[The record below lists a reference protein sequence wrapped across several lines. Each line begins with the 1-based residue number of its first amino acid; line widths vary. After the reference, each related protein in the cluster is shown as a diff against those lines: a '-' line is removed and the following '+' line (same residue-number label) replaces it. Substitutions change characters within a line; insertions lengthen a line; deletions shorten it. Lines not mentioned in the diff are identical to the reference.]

1 MLKIYCNVPT
11 KGMEKEANSLG
22 IPLNEVVLLHN
33 IIMSQRN
40 NPNYH
45 PSITELRNLYNSN
58 SKELKMYRYAIPY
71 YKQGRVVN
79 PEESL
84 IERDSNNNLILNT
97 VNINIPIEKYLAQ
110 LPKEAIQDIT
120 NRKELY
126 TVLLWIENLKNTK
139 NLSKEDSYKEA
150 IKLLNEYKK
159 LDPSYFEVSKP
170 YKEIESFDKTGQ
182 LASTKLVN
190 GQIEITIKKVITTEE
205 FYNYIQGKSESNTSK
220 QKELVLNE
228 MERLGITLDRIKEV
242 LDTSEK
248 IKQFIYLHEL
258 SHKLN
263 YKEDMSK
270 YNREDIN
277 APENIAIELRA
288 NLYAWEQINGVS
300 NPFETTGNTDWV
312 YEDVMNLFE
321 GKSNKAKTKFSVST
335 SSSYPQR
342 TRENVDWSD
351 ITLSLAVD
359 FNTAG
364 ERLTKNAAK
373 DKYVSYQL
381 SKLTNKAEDIATIL
395 YNQIKIKGKTKDIKL
410 NIAGNGIYSLNEEQ
424 SYYNDL
430 MTEVL
435 QKLLDKGITISTI
448 RSGGQTGIDEAGIIA
463 AQRLG
468 IPNEVHAT
476 SNYMFRSKDGRDISD
491 ETQFKARFINTTP
504 SRQETISSIMKEQ
517 QDNTPI
523 KEDLPIIG
531 TPNYDTKLKVD
542 KESPRAILARELT
555 PKQIFD
561 RENLIAREFSNVVD
575 QFLEDTIEE
584 TRELLETTDDNL
596 LKLQLSNKLNDL
608 NSDNGRKVVM
618 QEVGFEAINDEI
630 KNRFQDWIDMNDED
644 YQSVTGSSEKA
655 DYIREQ
661 YQKALDNYDTLF
673 NDATIIIENNESI
686 RLTETEVED
695 ENGEKVHG
703 NEGYTFKIRFVD
715 THESCRGVTRRA
727 LSNIKQ
733 VDSNGNPVLDDLA
746 NPSYLREDFVHS
758 TLLGFLAKEVI
769 TPDDFVLYNR
779 EKDEYT
785 FPALE
790 KLQERFPWVSQII
803 NKLAYD
809 PNLISAFY
817 TDFRKEF
824 ISYWA
829 QFDGKPTRL
838 NTPVEIDSTIN
849 GLISNYESGNKQDDN
864 SVYNT
869 DLSINKENVEKGK
882 ILANKIIKDLQKADD
897 EDLVDISDEIMKLL
911 RMLGFSEHNISKEI
925 FLNED
930 NKTITRNVI
939 SFAKDILDKL
949 PTLKEGSHYADTYD
963 TQIENIARLIGKA
976 TELDATTTFREMGN
990 DYPSYT
996 APNELEITFK
1006 KLKDNRYRKDFL
1018 ENQFKKYDWF
1028 YPIINKNTGE
1038 KDWSNEVLK
1047 LIETDPNIRDNM
1059 ELKNVFMLERQEY
1072 SDWNKPLIS
1081 SAFVRE
1087 YFYIKEDPKQDHNFG
1102 FFNFP
1107 IFSDT
1112 QMATFIK
1119 FKKYTGD
1126 FKSSLNPLF
1135 RKLVKQELRRM
1146 KLVEDRNKLGIPK
1159 ISNFDTRGAKFC
1171 FLPEL
1176 NNIDVTVDGEKRN
1189 LLDTIKYYSQEGY
1202 NRPDKIEEAISIAI
1216 NNVMNIKFE
1225 EFIKNNKSLL
1235 EDKDLWT
1242 FISNNSDTSN
1252 GQTIEN
1258 KLEEYFWNQTF
1269 MTSQLI
1275 QILTT
1280 DLAFYK
1286 NSVDFQK
1293 RFKEVYAAGT
1303 RLNTNSPYGRKV
1315 EKTIYISD
1323 DIMTSPTYKPLSKL
1337 FKEAYDNGKIS
1348 KMDYDSIL
1356 HKFKD
1361 INATDGQAYRSLS
1374 SYRSIMDMLGL
1385 WNEDL
1390 EATFNRLK
1398 SGEWNMGD
1406 INAVFQTIKPFV
1418 FGHVDTPNGLG
1429 SFMKVPHQD
1438 KNSEFLLL
1446 ATYQTLGTALTKSE
1460 QLKALND
1467 FMENNN
1473 IDVIQFESAVKVGGG
1488 GIININVSSNKLLKA
1503 INEEKINV
1511 DNKEYSI
1518 PSIEF
1523 KDITKTFKKL
1533 KDYFDSLLDKDTIS
1547 QEEYNAVM
1555 EYFKPSYTETLDT
1568 LTKYT
1573 KTKVRETDVLDDEGF
1588 NLTSVHKLSY
1598 ESYMIAQPTPEHVF
1612 DVESIFG
1619 SQFRNLIASDLPE
1632 DIEIEIE
1639 GTKIKGKDNVRKFYF
1654 SLIVE
1659 NLLESYKYV
1668 ANDFSNIEFLQKR
1681 LLSIVKGNP
1690 KYGRDMI
1697 NALELVEYNG
1707 RKVFNM
1713 PFNDRMIAAKFE
1725 ELMTSVFKNNITKQY
1740 INGASCIAVSNFG
1753 FTNELQ
1759 VERNEDGSVKS
1770 IECYLPATSKKL
1782 YEPYLKEI
1790 VRNGNILGYEID
1802 YNKIK
1807 KEDESLL
1814 ELIGFRIPTEA
1825 KYSML
1830 PLKIKGFLPQQ
1841 NGSAIMLPAEVTT
1854 LSGADFDV
1862 DKFFL
1867 FLPSFNIEN
1876 NKIERIKYDTSK
1888 ESKDNS
1894 KAQRDNAI
1902 IQVALSILRNK
1913 EVGIASQTPGNF
1925 DTLKS
1930 TSRVS
1935 EIYTN
1940 KQYLAKY
1947 MKEYKL
1953 TDIKETIEHL
1963 LNNNLDTLDDFM
1975 KNNRVED
1982 NPLTLDTFMKYHYQ
1996 NMTGG
2001 TLIGIYANNT
2011 TMQAKLQ
2018 GKNLRLKDSFTF
2030 TIDGK
2035 LIKNLTDVYTEE
2047 VVNGKTIKK
2056 RISQNCAEFSAAS
2069 VDNVKDPVL
2078 ASLLQN
2084 KDTASIACFMLRAG
2098 LSIPQIGALFN
2109 LPLVSDS
2116 IRNYGNL
2123 KPLDKICK
2131 SIEKKVKE
2139 LKGIKNYKSPII
2151 TDFNTVD
2158 MIEAT
2163 VLYNDIDILDN
2174 TQKIELYEKILGF
2187 AKGFQFIAGISEY
2200 LNETVRAYR
2209 ADSPNGAIAI
2219 SLAKAKAQTLRL
2231 NDILVKSNKV
2241 DYPFEGVDNIL
2252 INDYLSLDDSI
2263 DEMREKLM
2271 NSEIPMLQA
2280 FYSLG
2285 IDLGLKTLSPYFANT
2300 SEKANQLI
2308 GFIQA
2313 NRVKPLKDTDINN
2326 IYEAINLFG
2335 LSDTGLFGNDD
2346 NMSMEEKYVYYI
2358 KQFPRDFTSIVANNP
2373 DIKALPFIQKLVAGV
2388 NGIEMRNSARN
2399 TSYLRELLT
2408 NSADSLLYLDN
2419 PEAHKLAVGL
2429 LRYAYYKE
2437 KIKYGPNTFNQFFST
2452 IFKNGF
2458 PEYIETLRELE
2469 NSMETNSKWDRL
2481 LDQIYSNNPYLATE
2495 VSLGEEDKTITEDNK
2510 LITTATK
2517 LVRNPN
2523 YMAYQPLEYITDNGV
2538 LYKLN
2543 RELTDEMT
2551 VYYDKLE
2558 VSRKGFYNMNNDV
2571 NSSVNSLN
2579 LYEESYK
2586 QKIIEDNKAFTS
2598 SKERISDNTET
2609 GNIMKGNKA
2618 DELFAGKEQ
2627 EWNLDAFDALMEQ
2640 INDEA
2645 KQQQQEEKYS
2655 SSEGLKEMNEKPC
2668 KINIPKDAIS
2678 LGSM

>member
-1 MLKIYCNVPT
+1 
-11 KGMEKEANSLG
+11 
-22 IPLNEVVLLHN
+22 
-33 IIMSQRN
+33 
-40 NPNYH
+40 
-45 PSITELRNLYNSN
+45 
-58 SKELKMYRYAIPY
+58 
-71 YKQGRVVN
+71 
-79 PEESL
+79 
-84 IERDSNNNLILNT
+84 
-97 VNINIPIEKYLAQ
+97 
-110 LPKEAIQDIT
+110 
-120 NRKELY
+120 
-126 TVLLWIENLKNTK
+126 
-139 NLSKEDSYKEA
+139 
-150 IKLLNEYKK
+150 
-159 LDPSYFEVSKP
+159 
-170 YKEIESFDKTGQ
+170 
-182 LASTKLVN
+182 
-190 GQIEITIKKVITTEE
+190 
-205 FYNYIQGKSESNTSK
+205 
-220 QKELVLNE
+220 
-228 MERLGITLDRIKEV
+228 
-242 LDTSEK
+242 
-248 IKQFIYLHEL
+248 
-258 SHKLN
+258 
-263 YKEDMSK
+263 
-270 YNREDIN
+270 
-277 APENIAIELRA
+277 
-288 NLYAWEQINGVS
+288 
-300 NPFETTGNTDWV
+300 
-312 YEDVMNLFE
+312 
-321 GKSNKAKTKFSVST
+321 
-335 SSSYPQR
+335 
-342 TRENVDWSD
+342 
-351 ITLSLAVD
+351 
-359 FNTAG
+359 
-364 ERLTKNAAK
+364 
-373 DKYVSYQL
+373 
-381 SKLTNKAEDIATIL
+381 
-395 YNQIKIKGKTKDIKL
+395 
-410 NIAGNGIYSLNEEQ
+410 
-424 SYYNDL
+424 
-430 MTEVL
+430 
-435 QKLLDKGITISTI
+435 
-448 RSGGQTGIDEAGIIA
+448 
-463 AQRLG
+463 
-468 IPNEVHAT
+468 
-476 SNYMFRSKDGRDISD
+476 
-491 ETQFKARFINTTP
+491 
-504 SRQETISSIMKEQ
+504 
-517 QDNTPI
+517 
-523 KEDLPIIG
+523 
-531 TPNYDTKLKVD
+531 
-542 KESPRAILARELT
+542 
-555 PKQIFD
+555 
-561 RENLIAREFSNVVD
+561 
-575 QFLEDTIEE
+575 
-584 TRELLETTDDNL
+584 
-596 LKLQLSNKLNDL
+596 
-608 NSDNGRKVVM
+608 
-618 QEVGFEAINDEI
+618 
-630 KNRFQDWIDMNDED
+630 
-644 YQSVTGSSEKA
+644 
-655 DYIREQ
+655 
-661 YQKALDNYDTLF
+661 
-673 NDATIIIENNESI
+673 
-686 RLTETEVED
+686 
-695 ENGEKVHG
+695 
-703 NEGYTFKIRFVD
+703 
-715 THESCRGVTRRA
+715 
-727 LSNIKQ
+727 
-733 VDSNGNPVLDDLA
+733 
-746 NPSYLREDFVHS
+746 
-758 TLLGFLAKEVI
+758 
-769 TPDDFVLYNR
+769 
-779 EKDEYT
+779 
-785 FPALE
+785 
-790 KLQERFPWVSQII
+790 
-803 NKLAYD
+803 
-809 PNLISAFY
+809 
-817 TDFRKEF
+817 
-824 ISYWA
+824 
-829 QFDGKPTRL
+829 
-838 NTPVEIDSTIN
+838 
-849 GLISNYESGNKQDDN
+849 
-864 SVYNT
+864 
-869 DLSINKENVEKGK
+869 
-882 ILANKIIKDLQKADD
+882 
-897 EDLVDISDEIMKLL
+897 
-911 RMLGFSEHNISKEI
+911 MLGFSDHNISKEI

-939 SFAKDILDKL
+939 SFTKDILDKL
-949 PTLKEGSHYADTYD
+949 STLKEGSHYTDTYS

-1006 KLKDNRYRKDFL
+1006 KLKDSRYREKFL
-1018 ENQFKKYDWF
+1018 EEQFKRYDWF
-1028 YPIINKNTGE
+1028 CPIINKETGE
-1038 KDWSNEVLK
+1038 KDWSNEVLR
-1047 LIETDPNIRDNM
+1047 LIETDSNIRDNM
-1059 ELKNVFMLERQEY
+1059 ELKNVFMLEKQEY
-1072 SDWNKPLIS
+1072 SDWNKSLIS

-1087 YFYIKEDPKQDHNFG
+1087 YFYTKEDPQQTHNFG

-1126 FKSSLNPLF
+1126 YKQSLAPLF

-1146 KLVEDRNKLGIPK
+1146 KLVEERNKLGIPK
-1159 ISNFDTRGAKFC
+1159 ISSFDNRGAKFC

-1176 NNIDVTVDGEKRN
+1176 NDIEVTVDGEKRN
-1189 LLDTIKYYSQEGY
+1189 LLDTIKYYSQDDY
-1202 NRPDKIEEAISIAI
+1202 KRPDKVDEAISLAI
-1216 NNVMNIKFE
+1216 YKVMENKFKEFLENNPSLLKDESLI
-1225 EFIKNNKSLL
+1225 EFIKK
-1235 EDKDLWT
+1235 
-1242 FISNNSDTSN
+1242 NSIMEK
-1252 GQTIEN
+1252 GQNVVN

-1315 EKTIYISD
+1315 EKTVYISD
-1323 DIMTSPTYKPLSKL
+1323 DIMTSPTYKPLKKL
-1337 FKEAYDNGKIS
+1337 LYEAYQEGKIS

-1374 SYRSIMDMLGL
+1374 SYRAIMDMLGL

-1390 EATFNRLK
+1390 EATFDRLK
-1398 SGEWNMGD
+1398 SGEWDMGD
-1406 INAVFQTIKPFV
+1406 INAIFQTIKPFV
-1418 FGHVDTPNGLG
+1418 FGHVNTPNGLG
-1429 SFMKVPHQD
+1429 DFMKVPHQN

-1446 ATYQTLGTALTKSE
+1446 ATYQVLGTTLTKSE
-1460 QLKALND
+1460 QLRALND

-1473 IDVIQFESAVKVGGG
+1473 IDVIQFESAVKVGGS
-1488 GIININVSSNKLLKA
+1488 GIININVNHGKLKDAVTNK
-1503 INEEKINV
+1503 KIKVN
-1511 DNKEYSI
+1511 NKEYSI
-1518 PSIEF
+1518 SEDI
-1523 KDITKTFKKL
+1523 KLGDITKTFEKVKE
-1533 KDYFDSLLDKDTIS
+1533 YFDSLLDKDSIT
-1547 QEEYNAVM
+1547 QEEYTDVM
-1555 EYFKPSYTETLDT
+1555 EYFKPNYRETLDT

-1659 NLLESYKYV
+1659 NLLESYKEV
-1668 ANDFSNIEFLQKR
+1668 ADDFSNIESLQER

-1759 VERNEDGSVKS
+1759 VERNEDGSVKA

-1790 VRNGNILGYEID
+1790 IRNGHILGYEID

-1814 ELIGFRIPTEA
+1814 EIIGFRIPTEA

-1830 PLKIKGFLPQQ
+1830 PLRIKGFLPQQ

-1888 ESKDNS
+1888 EPKDNS

-1902 IQVALSILRNK
+1902 IQLSLGILRNK

-1940 KQYLAKY
+1940 NQYLAKY
-1947 MKEYKL
+1947 IKEYKL
-1953 TDIKETIEHL
+1953 IDIKETIEHL
-1963 LNNNLDTLDDFM
+1963 LNNNLDKLDKFM
-1975 KNNRVED
+1975 KKNRVED

-2018 GKNLRLKDSFTF
+2018 GKNLRLKDDFTF
-2030 TIDGK
+2030 TVDGK

-2047 VVNGKTIKK
+2047 VVDGKIIKK

-2109 LPLVSDS
+2109 LPLVSES

-2123 KPLDKICK
+2123 KPLNKICEN
-2131 SIEKKVKE
+2131 IEKEVAK
-2139 LKGIKNYKSPII
+2139 LKGISKYKSSVI
-2151 TDFNTVD
+2151 TDFNTID

-2163 VLYNDIDILDN
+2163 ILYNNIGILDN
-2174 TQKIELYEKILGF
+2174 NQKIELYEKILGF
-2187 AKGFQFIAGISEY
+2187 ARGFQFIAGISEY

-2231 NDILVKSNKV
+2231 NDILIKSNRV
-2241 DYPFEGVDNIL
+2241 DYPLEGVENIL
-2252 INDYLSLDDSI
+2252 VNNYLSLNDSI

-2271 NSEIPMLQA
+2271 SSEMPMLQA

-2300 SEKANQLI
+2300 SEKANQI
-2308 GFIQA
+2308 IDFIQS
-2313 NRVKPLKDTDINN
+2313 NRLRPLKDTDINN

-2335 LSDTGLFGNDD
+2335 LSDTNLFGNDN

-2358 KQFPRDFTSIVANNP
+2358 KQFPRDFASIVSSNP
-2373 DIKALPFIQKLVAGV
+2373 NIKALPFIQKLVSGV

-2437 KIKYGPNTFNQFFST
+2437 KIKYGPHTFNQFFST

-2481 LDQIYSNNPYLATE
+2481 LDQIYSNNSYLATE
-2495 VSLGEEDKTITEDNK
+2495 VSLDGKTKTITEDSK
-2510 LITTATK
+2510 LIITSK
-2517 LVRNPN
+2517 NEVRNPN
-2523 YMAYQPLEYITDNGV
+2523 YMAYQPLDYITNDGI

-2543 RELTDEMT
+2543 RELTDEAT
-2551 VYYDKLE
+2551 IYYNKLE
-2558 VSRKGFYNMNNDV
+2558 TSRKAFYNMNNEV
-2571 NSSVNSLN
+2571 NDSVNKLM

-2586 QKIIEDNKAFTS
+2586 QKITEDNKKAIITS
-2598 SKERISDNTET
+2598 LKDRESDNTET

-2627 EWNLDAFDALMEQ
+2627 EWSLDALDAIMEQ
-2640 INDEA
+2640 VNARA
-2645 KQQQQEEKYS
+2645 KQKQQEEKYS
-2655 SSEGLKEMNEKPC
+2655 SSKGLKEMDEKPC
-2668 KINIPKDAIS
+2668 KVTIPKDAIS
-2678 LGSM
+2678 LRSM